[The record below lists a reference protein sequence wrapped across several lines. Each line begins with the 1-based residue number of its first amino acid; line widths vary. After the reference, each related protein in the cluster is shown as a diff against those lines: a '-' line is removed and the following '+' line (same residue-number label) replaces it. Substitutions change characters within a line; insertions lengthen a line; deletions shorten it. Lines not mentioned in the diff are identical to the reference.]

1 MSDVMIDIETLGRA
15 PGCVVLSVG
24 AVVFN
29 HGGLMSEFE
38 VNIDIKSSMDYG
50 LTIEADTLLWWMAQ
64 GLKELP
70 DTISLAEAATRFSAW
85 FKVVQPSR
93 VWANSPS
100 FDCVIWGHAM
110 ECASVGR
117 SWTYK
122 QTRDMRTAK
131 ELLPFDV
138 DSSKI
143 NFGETH
149 NALVD
154 AKWQAEYLIR
164 AGLFTSCAEETP

>member
-1 MSDVMIDIETLGRA
+1 MTDVMLDIETLGCA

-24 AVVFN
+24 AVAFN
-29 HGGLMSEFE
+29 HGGFTSEFE
-38 VNIDIKSSMDYG
+38 VNIDIKASMAHG
-50 LTIEADTLLWWMAQ
+50 LTVDADTLLWWMAQ

-70 DTISLAEAATRFSAW
+70 STVSLLEASKRFSDW
-85 FKVVQPSR
+85 YKVVQPSR

-100 FDCVIWGHAM
+100 FDCEIWGHAM
-110 ECASVGR
+110 ECVSVER
-117 SWTYK
+117 PWTYR

-131 ELLPFDV
+131 ELLPFEV

-143 NFGETH
+143 HFGETH

-164 AGLFTSCAEETP
+164 AGLFAS